1 MDNNP
6 LVSVVVL
13 GEASPPEQIDHF
25 LTQVI
30 NEQTY
35 KNLDI
40 LVVTLPRLDLESI
53 QDKWNKT
60 EHHVRFLEANPGVDL
75 ISMGTESAVGEI
87 VFYKTCGTV
96 VWYPYHIEAHLEE
109 FRRDKKLG
117 WALSH
122 IEKRDRSRPQELLN
136 AMGWRIDNPPKIEDV
151 VIDEICH
158 KIEIKPDWESMLV
171 EKDEVGVMVPGMI
184 LKSWTEGD
192 IKGAVPSE
200 ITLVQ
205 FVDPPGAQIIYQ
217 PALAPTAVREE
228 VLDPGSSELK
238 TRKYFPTLVGNSQLK
253 DYNNQ
258 VRELIKDYQ
267 PKKIAI
273 KRTIGLGDVIQVEP
287 VIKKLKEKYNNA
299 HITFFV
305 GNSRGCADVAQ
316 YFEGVDEII
325 EIEEGAILHDI
336 LSSEPPKTENIIET
350 EDGDLDVEEITAW
363 TDDFELKFDLDLAYE
378 SRSDV
383 TFVGGY
389 CDVVGLE
396 EKDVKKPQLTFK
408 SKKPNLSGNYVV
420 LCNEGSGWQGKEW
433 NVEGWKRLGK
443 IIQKMGYQ
451 VVETAQNPNYHLFEN
466 SIKTDG
472 SFNDFL
478 RYCQHAAAY
487 IGADNGVMHVCAT
500 FDVPCFVVAGAAVPS
515 KTYPKGDIQEITA
528 DNEFVGIKH
537 KFFFRTDGPMFVPP
551 NQEKCFDGL
560 TIETVESEFN
570 KFLKTKQL

>member
-6 LVSVVVL
+6 LVSVVIL

-40 LVVTLPRLDLESI
+40 LIVTLPRLDLEEL

-60 EHHVRFLEANPGVDL
+60 EHHVRFLEANPGPDL
-75 ISMGTESAVGEI
+75 ISMGQESAVGEL
-87 VFYKTCGTV
+87 VFYKTCGNI
-96 VWYPYHIEAHLEE
+96 VWYPHHIEAHLEE
-109 FRRDKKLG
+109 FRRDKKIG
-117 WALSH
+117 WSLSH
-122 IEKRDRSRPQELLN
+122 IEKRDRSRPQEFLN
-136 AMGWRIDNPPKIEDV
+136 AMGWRIDNPPKIEDII
-151 VIDEICH
+151 IDEICH
-158 KIEIKPDWESMLV
+158 KIEVKPDWESMLV
-171 EKDEVGVMVPGMI
+171 KKDEVEVLVPGML
-184 LKSWTEGD
+184 LKSWTD
-192 IKGAVPSE
+192 NDVKGVVPSE

-205 FVDPPGAQIIYQ
+205 YVDPPGANVIAQ
-217 PALAPTAVREE
+217 PARDHTDVREK
-228 VLDPGSSELK
+228 VLELDSGKSETYK
-238 TRKYFPTLVGNSQLK
+238 QFPTLIGNFQMEG
-253 DYNNQ
+253 YNNK

-267 PKKIAI
+267 PKRIAI
-273 KRTIGLGDVIQVEP
+273 KRTIGLGDVIQTEP
-287 VIKKLKEKYNNA
+287 IVRELKKKYNNA
-299 HITFFV
+299 HVTFFA
-305 GNSRGCADVAQ
+305 GNSRGCTDVVR
-316 YFEGVDEII
+316 YFEGVDEVV
-325 EIEEGAILHDI
+325 EIEESAILHDV
-336 LSSEPPKTENIIET
+336 LSSEPPKIENIVET
-350 EDGDLDVEEITAW
+350 EDGDLDVKEVDAW

-378 SRSDV
+378 SRPDV
-383 TFVGGY
+383 TFIGGY

-433 NVEGWKRLGK
+433 DVAGWKRLGK

-451 VVETAQNPNYHLFEN
+451 IVETAQNPNYHLFEN

-478 RYCQHAAAY
+478 QYCQHAAAY

-515 KTYPKGDIQEITA
+515 KTYPKGDIYEVTA
-528 DNEFVGIKH
+528 DNEFVGTKH

-560 TIETVESEFN
+560 TIEAVEEHFG
-570 KFLKTKQL
+570 KFIKAKKL